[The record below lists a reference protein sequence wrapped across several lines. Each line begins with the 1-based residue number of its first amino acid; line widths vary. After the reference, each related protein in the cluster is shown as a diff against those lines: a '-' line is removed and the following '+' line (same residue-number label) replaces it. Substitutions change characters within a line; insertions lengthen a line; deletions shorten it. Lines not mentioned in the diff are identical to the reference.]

1 MSSLYKQYTKER
13 KVIDM
18 DFVNN
23 NTIIEC
29 GGFIADSGT
38 TGVALE
44 PTKKKEWKG
53 YDWAKNILVQAHVI
67 PSEVSNIRDKNQ

>member
-1 MSSLYKQYTKER
+1 
-13 KVIDM
+13 M